1 MTTHLMNKIQ
11 DKIYNRCQKGRER
24 GREGEEKREEG
35 RERKRERKGGRGR
48 ERGREG
54 EEKREEGRE
63 RKRERKGGR
72 GRERGR
78 EGEREGGRERRVAC
92 IFTRWYFFNIIT
104 RKPSNLAITIAFPPT
119 TLNNLCHCYYITFIK
134 YQLEE
139 YQMHMTKLFQI
150 IHKKKLF

>member
-1 MTTHLMNKIQ
+1 MTSHLMNKIQ

-24 GREGEEKREEG
+24 GREGEEEREEG
-35 RERKRERKGGRGR
+35 RERKRERGR
-48 ERGREG
+48 EREGGRER
-54 EEKREEGRE
+54 EREEGRE
-63 RKRERKGGR
+63 R
-72 GRERGR
+72 ERGR
-78 EGEREGGRERRVAC
+78 KGGRERRVAC

-139 YQMHMTKLFQI
+139 YQMHMIKLFQEKNI
-150 IHKKKLF
+150 LNNARTTLL

>member
-1 MTTHLMNKIQ
+1 MNKIQ

-24 GREGEEKREEG
+24 GREREEG
-35 RERKRERKGGRGR
+35 REKGRERKGGRKGGRGR

-54 EEKREEGRE
+54 E
-63 RKRERKGGR
+63 
-72 GRERGR
+72 
-78 EGEREGGRERRVAC
+78 GERERGRERRVAC

-150 IHKKKLF
+150 MHKKNYFK